1 MIEWKEAYHLLYE
14 LEVHVSSVFRV
25 FDYHDKRGLL
35 NEDVIE
41 VLDNLQE
48 LINLFHK
55 MDCIDEWQKNPIAF
69 LDICNAY
76 WEQIWIP
83 YKNEHNL
90 AREEIWLTET
100 FKKIHYNY
108 VLDTKLDKIEELEK
122 DAINQ
127 KQTDYFSRKQAS

>member
-25 FDYHDKRGLL
+25 FDYHDKRGFL

-41 VLDNLQE
+41 VLDNLQD

-83 YKNEHNL
+83 YKNEHIL
-90 AREEIWLTET
+90 VREEINLTET

-108 VLDTKLDKIEELEK
+108 VLDTKLDKMEGLEK